1 MSKIVIKF
9 GGYQN
14 PASIHNRAAAR
25 FGELLKK
32 QFGERIDFELIGNV
46 LDLGRQSGDLPKM
59 VADSELSLCYISS
72 VRFTDAVPEF
82 KVLELPFTVKDRATV
97 QRAFAGEFGALL
109 KRRME
114 EKTPFKLLGVWDNG
128 FRHVTNRVRPIRTPA
143 DCKGLK
149 IRCQVSEMHVEAL
162 AAIGFEPV
170 SVDVKEF
177 VDGIAGPRFD
187 GQENPLT
194 NTYNFGVQ
202 KYHRYQ
208 TLTGHLF
215 GASVMI
221 CNHAH
226 YKSWPADLQAAVD
239 AAALEATRYQHE
251 LAAAEDAEMLAKFK
265 LVKDHEIITLTE
277 AELAPFVAAVQ
288 PVLDKYRRE
297 LDPKLFSYLA

>member
-14 PASIHNRAAAR
+14 PASIHNRAAER

-32 QFGERIDFELIGNV
+32 QFADRIDFQLIGNV
-46 LDLGRQSGDLPKM
+46 LNIGRQSGDLPKM
-59 VADSELSLCYISS
+59 VASGELSLCYISS
-72 VRFTDAVPEF
+72 VRFTDPVPEF
-82 KVLELPFTVKDRATV
+82 KVLELPFLIKDRASV
-97 QRAFAGEFGALL
+97 QRAFAGEFGKLL
-109 KRRME
+109 QTRME
-114 EKTPFKLLGVWDNG
+114 ENTPHKLLGVWDNG
-128 FRHVTNRVRPIRTPA
+128 FRHFTNKVRPIRTPA

-149 IRCQVSEMHVEAL
+149 VRCQVSEMHVEAL
-162 AAIGFEPV
+162 QAMGFEPI

-177 VDGIAGPRFD
+177 VDGIDGPRFD

-215 GASVMI
+215 GATVMI
-221 CNHAH
+221 CNKEH
-226 YKSWPADLQAAVD
+226 YQSWPADLQAAVD
-239 AAALEATRYQHE
+239 EAGRAATRYQLE

-265 LVKDHEIITLTE
+265 LVPDHEIITLSD
-277 AELAPFVAAVQ
+277 AERAPFVAAVQ
-288 PVLDKYRRE
+288 PVLEKYRRE

>member
-1 MSKIVIKF
+1 MSKIIIKF

-25 FGELLKK
+25 FGELLKA
-32 QFGERIDFELIGNV
+32 QCGDRIDFQLIGNV

-59 VADSELSLCYISS
+59 VQAGELSLCYISS
-72 VRFTDAVPEF
+72 VRFTGPVPEL
-82 KVLELPFTVKDRATV
+82 KVLELPFIVKDGATV
-97 QRAFAGEFGALL
+97 QRAFAGEFGARL

-114 EKTPFKLLGVWDNG
+114 AQTPFKLLGIWEGG

-149 IRCQVSEMHVEAL
+149 IRCQLSEMHAEAL
-162 AAIGFEPV
+162 RAIGFEPV
-170 SVDVKEF
+170 PTDVKEF
-177 VDGIAGPRFD
+177 VDGITGPRFD

-202 KYHRYQ
+202 NFHRYQ

-215 GASVMI
+215 GATVMI
-221 CNHAH
+221 CNQAH
-226 YKSWPADLQAAVD
+226 YGSWPADLQAAVD
-239 AAALEATRYQHE
+239 EAAREATRYHQE
-251 LAAAEDAEMLAKFK
+251 LAAAEDAEMLARLR
-265 LVKDHEIITLTE
+265 LVKDHEIIQLSE
-277 AELAPFVAAVQ
+277 AERAPFVAAVQ

>member
-25 FGELLKK
+25 FGELLVQ
-32 QFGERIDFELIGNV
+32 QFGERIDFQLIGNV
-46 LDLGRQSGDLPKM
+46 LDLGRPSGDLPKM
-59 VADSELSLCYISS
+59 VAAGELSCCYISS
-72 VRFTDAVPEF
+72 VRFTQPVPEF
-82 KVLELPFTVKDRATV
+82 KLLELPFVIRDRATA
-97 QRAFAGEFGALL
+97 QRLFGGEYGALL

-114 EKTPFKLLGVWDNG
+114 ANTPFRLLGVWDNG

-143 DCKGLK
+143 DCAGLK

-162 AAIGFEPV
+162 RAMGFDPV

-194 NTYNFGVQ
+194 NTYNFGVHEF
-202 KYHRYQ
+202 HRYH

-215 GASVMI
+215 GASVAI
-221 CNHAH
+221 VNRAH
-226 YKSWPADLQAAVD
+226 YEAWPADLRAAVD
-239 AAALEATRYQHE
+239 AAAVEATRHQHA
-251 LAAAEDAEMLAKFK
+251 LAAAEDAEMLEQYEHVA
-265 LVKDHEIITLTE
+265 DHEIIHLSE
-277 AELAPFVAAVQ
+277 AERAPFIAAVR
-288 PVLDKYRRE
+288 PVIDKYRRE
-297 LDPKLFSYLA
+297 LGPELFAYLS